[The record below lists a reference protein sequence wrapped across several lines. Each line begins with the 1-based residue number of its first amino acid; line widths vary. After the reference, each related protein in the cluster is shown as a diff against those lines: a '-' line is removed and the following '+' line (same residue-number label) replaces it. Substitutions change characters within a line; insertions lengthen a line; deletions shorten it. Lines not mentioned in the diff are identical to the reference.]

1 MHKFISYILSVF
13 YYLAFGLT
21 LVVFHPIQWICLK
34 LGGYRWHK
42 ISVDWLNFFLNA
54 CLWVMGVFYRF
65 EFAEKLPSGRPII
78 FVSNHQSLHDIPP
91 MIWKFRRFHPKFVA
105 KKELGKGIPSVSFNL
120 RHGGAALI
128 DRKDPTQAIPAL
140 LKFAKY
146 LNTHQR
152 SAVIFPEGT
161 RSKDGVPKRFSP
173 GGLKVLIE
181 NIPNALIVPVSINN
195 SWKVIRYGSFP
206 LSAGERITFY
216 VHSPI
221 DPVGKTFEEVFALTE
236 KAVKSRINES
246 M

>member
-54 CLWVMGVFYRF
+54 SLWVMGVFYRF

-105 KKELGKGIPSVSFNL
+105 KKELGNGIPSVSFNL

-161 RSKDGVPKRFSP
+161 RSKDGVPKRFAP
-173 GGLKVLIE
+173 GGFKVLIE

-246 M
+246 I

>member
-54 CLWVMGVFYRF
+54 SLWVMGVFYRF

-105 KKELGKGIPSVSFNL
+105 KKELGNGIPSVSFNL

-161 RSKDGVPKRFSP
+161 RSKDGVPKRFAP

-246 M
+246 I